1 MSTYSNLHRGGVKS
15 VSDDL
20 ERDEDGG
27 WGVEVRLGQRGL
39 LQRDVPQMRSHAEAF
54 GIEKQLGR
62 ERQPHLD
69 LTVFKITLMLVG
81 GGARL

>member
-1 MSTYSNLHRGGVKS
+1 M
-15 VSDDL
+15 SDDL

-39 LQRDVPQMRSHAEAF
+39 LQRDVPEAF